1 MSPSLFSPT
10 TRSLEAQQGHWKLD
24 TLGSTI
30 AVVVMIGMKGDLGV
44 LRLAFMGLTRLRGSK
59 QSEVLANCF

>member
-10 TRSLEAQQGHWKLD
+10 TRSLEARQGHWKLD

-30 AVVVMIGMKGDLGV
+30 AVVVLIGMKGDLGV
-44 LRLAFMGLTRLRGSK
+44 LGLAFMGVTRMRGLK